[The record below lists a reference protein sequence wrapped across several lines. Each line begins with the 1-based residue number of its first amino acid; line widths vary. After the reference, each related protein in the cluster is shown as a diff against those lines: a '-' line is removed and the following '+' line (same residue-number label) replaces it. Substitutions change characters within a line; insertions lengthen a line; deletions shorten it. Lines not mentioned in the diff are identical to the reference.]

1 MPLYDIKIIFM
12 KLFIFYNLHI
22 LKQVIKMA
30 SDNKI
35 QEYLDGLEQEKIM
48 IETHF
53 ANMERILNDNPKLD
67 QQKAFALLS
76 NFNTLN
82 IQYEQLC
89 NDMIAFIKIFKDND
103 EQEIRLYKTEEL
115 IELLEKAVNQF

>member
-1 MPLYDIKIIFM
+1 
-12 KLFIFYNLHI
+12 
-22 LKQVIKMA
+22 MA

-35 QEYLDGLEQEKIM
+35 QEYLDILEQQKIM

-67 QQKAFALLS
+67 QEKAFALLS

-89 NDMIAFIKIFKDND
+89 NDIISFIKIFKDND
-103 EQEIRLYKTEEL
+103 EQEIRLYKTDEL
-115 IELLEKAVNQF
+115 IELLEKAVNEI